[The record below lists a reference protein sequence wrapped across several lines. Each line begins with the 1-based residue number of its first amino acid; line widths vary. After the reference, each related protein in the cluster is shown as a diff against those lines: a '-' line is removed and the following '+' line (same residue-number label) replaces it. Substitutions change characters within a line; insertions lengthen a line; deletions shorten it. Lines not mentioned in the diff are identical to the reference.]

1 MTRRLIDTTCS
12 AEVTAGA
19 FTRVTLYYVTALSY
33 TVVIIIV
40 LCEIFIRIRY
50 CVILQVSIC
59 GVPSKLRVEVG
70 ADKVTNLLMWR
81 PSDHGPYCLFVYL
94 FINPHQETN
103 ANTILHEAQDDAVKW
118 LDSVAVTALAK

>member
-33 TVVIIIV
+33 TVIIIV
-40 LCEIFIRIRY
+40 LCEIFE
-50 CVILQVSIC
+50 VSIC

-81 PSDHGPYCLFVYL
+81 PSDH
-94 FINPHQETN
+94 
-103 ANTILHEAQDDAVKW
+103 
-118 LDSVAVTALAK
+118 